1 MGSRKNKWILLAA
14 ILVLF
19 VVLTT
24 PLSHLSFW
32 GNYNGDE
39 FTEQDLL
46 TVEEINSFMV
56 VWSKFLHSDVGAR
69 FRPISLNKN
78 DEIPSQVSRWITTQ
92 GWSAKRFFAVEQ
104 RLRRLVDI
112 AYLQNNLAA
121 NIELQKKT
129 NVTNLSDI
137 IKHQKNQ
144 LEALQ
149 YNPKE
154 LDLVSANLYQI
165 SEVLKGKAVLE

>member
-1 MGSRKNKWILLAA
+1 MSSQKKKWILLAA

-19 VVLTT
+19 VVITT

-46 TVEEINSFMV
+46 TVEEINDFMV
-56 VWSKFLHSDVGAR
+56 VWSKFLRNNVGAT
-69 FRPISLNKN
+69 FRQISLNED
-78 DEIPSQVSRWITTQ
+78 DEIPSQVSRWLTTQ

-112 AYLQNNLAA
+112 AYLQNNLAS
-121 NIELQKKT
+121 NIEFQKKT
-129 NVTNLSDI
+129 RVTNLSDI

-165 SEVLKGKAVLE
+165 SEVLNGKAVLE